1 MNEFVVEIYQF
12 DHSLNDARIRV
23 IKISTFSKKIPDS
36 FPPFTRALLL
46 RRRLIVSNVS
56 NPLLSLSLSLSLFF
70 TLSLSS
76 SVDACQTIINNL
88 SP

>member
-1 MNEFVVEIYQF
+1 MNDYEFVVEIYQF

-23 IKISTFSKKIPDS
+23 IKISTFSKKILAS
-36 FPPFTRALLL
+36 FPRFTRALLL

-56 NPLLSLSLSLSLFF
+56 NPLLSSLS
-70 TLSLSS
+70 LSLSS